1 MSGAVK
7 RARVLALPLA
17 IALVAST
24 CSDGPPPADAP
35 GRDGGSGDPSAGVD
49 PGADPAPVVID
60 VGDNEVVLTAGLVRF
75 DDCDALLDQLRN
87 WAAERVGPWGFGGP
101 RYEDFDDMMVEEEM
115 AEAAVAAAPSAEP
128 AADFERQ
135 PPVEG
140 VDYSGTNVQEAD
152 VDEADIVKTDGR
164 RIFAM
169 SAGHLVVVDAARREV
184 LGSVLLPIG
193 ESAELFLDGD
203 SLLAVQQAGGR
214 GGDPRQAV
222 VHRIE
227 VRDGVPEIVET
238 IRVEGS
244 YM

>member
-1 MSGAVK
+1 
-7 RARVLALPLA
+7 
-17 IALVAST
+17 
-24 CSDGPPPADAP
+24 
-35 GRDGGSGDPSAGVD
+35 
-49 PGADPAPVVID
+49 
-60 VGDNEVVLTAGLVRF
+60 
-75 DDCDALLDQLRN
+75 
-87 WAAERVGPWGFGGP
+87 
-101 RYEDFDDMMVEEEM
+101 M

-169 SAGHLVVVDAARREV
+169 SAWHLVVVDAARREV

-244 YM
+244 LYVSARSIGGTARVILRSQPQQDFPFVYPSGPRQRVDSRGGQ